1 MEQSGRFPVLRE
13 FRLGAGRVKL
23 AKAFRANAR
32 HCLAVAK
39 KQQTIKTRLQWLEKA
54 ELWLELAR
62 LTEEPMIW
70 GDPRKS
76 ETRRPAAG
84 DLVLLADTSL
94 ICEPDFYRVDA
105 DRLLTRGCVQARGE
119 AFLKSSIAPAA
130 CA

>member
-70 GDPRKS
+70 G
-76 ETRRPAAG
+76 TRVSRRRVAQRRVILFFWPIRASSANQISIVSMPTAFSRAVASRRAG
-84 DLVLLADTSL
+84 KL
-94 ICEPDFYRVDA
+94 F
-105 DRLLTRGCVQARGE
+105 
-119 AFLKSSIAPAA
+119 
-130 CA
+130 